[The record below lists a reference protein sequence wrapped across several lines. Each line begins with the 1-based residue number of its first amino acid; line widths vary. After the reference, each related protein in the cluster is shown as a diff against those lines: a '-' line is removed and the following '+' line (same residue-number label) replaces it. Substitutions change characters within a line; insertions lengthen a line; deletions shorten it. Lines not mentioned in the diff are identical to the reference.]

1 MRSYM
6 PFDQNKPYNNLPL
19 LPPKAEVESKSILK
33 KAISANKALAELKGV
48 AALIPNQNILLN
60 TLVLEEARDSSAIEN
75 VITTR
80 DKLYEAMAISS
91 QKIDPAT
98 KEVLNY
104 RKALWKGFSDVK
116 RKGFLSTNMI
126 IDIQA
131 ELVET
136 NAGIRKLPGTVLQND
151 VTKEVIY
158 TPPVGESN
166 IRSLLKNFEDYLNSS
181 NGIDPL
187 VKMAILHYQFESI
200 HPFYDGNGRTG
211 RIINVLYLALN
222 ELLDLPILYL
232 SSFIIKNKPDYYRF
246 LREVTYNKN
255 WGQWIL
261 YMLDAIEAT
270 AIDTSLK
277 IKKIKKLLNDTV
289 FEVKENLPKIYTK
302 ELVEMLFN
310 EPYCRI
316 ATIVES
322 GLAARKAAG
331 AYLRELEKLKILS
344 SKKIGVDV
352 VFINNKLYNLF
363 KSKK

>member
-1 MRSYM
+1 MK
-6 PFDQNKPYNNLPL
+6 FDQNKPYNDLPL
-19 LPPKAEVESKSILK
+19 LPPKAEVESKQILK

-126 IDIQA
+126 INIQA

-151 VTKEVIY
+151 ITKEVIY

-166 IRSLLKNFEDYLNSS
+166 IRSLLKNFEDYLNAS
-181 NGIDPL
+181 NSIDPL
-187 VKMAILHYQFESI
+187 VNLAILHYQFESI

-211 RIINVLYLALN
+211 RIINLLYLALN

-232 SSFIIKNKPDYYRF
+232 SSFIIKNKPNYYRF

-255 WGQWIL
+255 WEQWIL
-261 YMLDAIEAT
+261 YMLDAIEST
-270 AIDTSLK
+270 AIDTSAK
-277 IKKIKKLLNDTV
+277 IKKIKKILDDTV
-289 FEVKENLPKIYTK
+289 VEVKEKLPKIYTK
-302 ELVEMLFN
+302 ELVEILFN

-316 ATIVES
+316 ATIVEN

-331 AYLRELEKLKILS
+331 IYLRELEKFEILS
-344 SKKIGVDV
+344 SKKIGSDV
-352 VFINNKLYNLF
+352 IFINNKLYNLF
-363 KSKK
+363 KGKK

>member
-1 MRSYM
+1 MKKFIKDR
-6 PFDQNKPYNNLPL
+6 PYNDLPL
-19 LPPKAEVESKSILK
+19 LPPKAEVESKLILK

-80 DKLYEAMAISS
+80 DKLYEALAISS
-91 QKIDPAT
+91 LKIDPST

-136 NAGIRKLPGTVLQND
+136 NAGIRKLPGTVLQNEI
-151 VTKEVIY
+151 TKEVIY

-187 VKMAILHYQFESI
+187 VKMAVLHYQFESI

-232 SSFIIKNKPDYYRF
+232 SSFIIKNKSDYYRF
-246 LREVTYNKN
+246 LREVTYNQN
-255 WGQWIL
+255 WEQWVL
-261 YMLDAIEAT
+261 YMLDAIEST
-270 AIDTSLK
+270 AIDTSAK
-277 IKKIKKLLNDTV
+277 IKKIKKILDDTV
-289 FEVKENLPKIYTK
+289 IEVKEKLPKIYTK
-302 ELVEMLFN
+302 ELVEILFN
-310 EPYCRI
+310 DPYCRI

-331 AYLRELEKLKILS
+331 IYLRELEKLEILS
-344 SKKIGVDV
+344 SKKIGSDV
-352 VFINNKLYNLF
+352 VFINNKIYNLF
-363 KSKK
+363 KGKK

>member
-1 MRSYM
+1 M
-6 PFDQNKPYNNLPL
+6 PFDPNKPYNDLPF
-19 LPPKAEVESKSILK
+19 LPPKADVETKAILK
-33 KAISANKALAELKGV
+33 KAITANKALAELKGV

-60 TLVLEEARDSSAIEN
+60 TLALEEARDSSAIEN

-104 RKALWKGFSDVK
+104 RKALWKGFTDVK

-151 VTKEVIY
+151 ITKDVIY

-255 WGQWIL
+255 WEQWIL
-261 YMLDAIEAT
+261 YMLNAIEST
-270 AIDTSLK
+270 AIDTSAK
-277 IKKIKKLLNDTV
+277 IKKIKKLLDDTII
-289 FEVKENLPKIYTK
+289 EVKENSPKIYTK
-302 ELVEMLFN
+302 ELVELIFHQV
-310 EPYCRI
+310 YCSINFLVENKI
-316 ATIVES
+316 A
-322 GLAARKAAG
+322 LRKTASKYLKELTAIG
-331 AYLRELEKLKILS
+331 ILREEKVGKEI
-344 SKKIGVDV
+344 VY
-352 VFINNKLYNLF
+352 INERLF
-363 KSKK
+363 KLFKKK

>member
-1 MRSYM
+1 MTFN
-6 PFDQNKPYNNLPL
+6 PEQPYNNLPL
-19 LPPKAEVESKSILK
+19 LPPKAEVESKLILK

-80 DKLYEAMAISS
+80 DKLYEAMAIFS

-104 RKALWKGFSDVK
+104 RKALWKGFSDVQ

-126 IDIQA
+126 IDFQA

-166 IRSLLKNFEDYLNSS
+166 IRTLLKNFEDYLNSS

-200 HPFYDGNGRTG
+200 HSFYDGNGRTG
-211 RIINVLYLALN
+211 RILMVLHLCLAVRL
-222 ELLDLPILYL
+222 ELPIL
-232 SSFIIKNKPDYYRF
+232 FISGYINRNRKDYYRL
-246 LREVTYNKN
+246 LREITTTAN
-255 WGQWIL
+255 WKEWIL
-261 YMLDAIEAT
+261 FILT
-270 AIDTSLK
+270 AVEEQSTHTMHSVTGIRELM
-277 IKKIKKLLNDTV
+277 KKYREDINSK
-289 FEVKENLPKIYTK
+289 LPKIYSA
-302 ELVEMLFN
+302 ELVEYLFSF
-310 EPYCRI
+310 PYY
-316 ATIVES
+316 S
-322 GLAARKAAG
+322 QSSMQ
-331 AYLRELEKLKILS
+331 EKLNIAS
-344 SKKIGVDV
+344 RNTASKYFSELIGIGLIKEEKYKNDKVY
-352 VFINNKLYNLF
+352 FCPEFHELLK
-363 KSKK
+363 